1 MRADSA
7 TIGAT
12 RGAVRYFWRSDIY
25 QFAPIY
31 RDLPYVSDI
40 AYRFTECRFVFA
52 NKAMAIGM
60 GASEPADLIGKT
72 DFGF

>member
-1 MRADSA
+1 MPPTLR
-7 TIGAT
+7 IG
-12 RGAVRYFWRSDIY
+12 F
-25 QFAPIY
+25 
-31 RDLPYVSDI
+31 
-40 AYRFTECRFVFA
+40 ECRFVFA